1 MSNEHFDFKQFSIKQ
16 DRCAMKVG
24 TDAVLLGAWAAN
36 TMHDAQGTM
45 HVLDIGTG
53 SGVIALM
60 LAQQFAK
67 AQITGIDIDETA
79 IRQAQAN
86 FAKSPWSERLSAQC
100 ISLQEFT
107 LHPTPLHPYSLI
119 TSNPPYFR
127 SSLACPDPTRH
138 QARHTDTLSYDE
150 LIRCSAVL
158 LAPNGVLALVLPGE
172 AQEDIL
178 TLAARE
184 GLYPWRLTHVVTSPN
199 KPAKR
204 ILIALTKEKREMEED
219 TLVLA
224 HDHPMFKAFYL

>member
-1 MSNEHFDFKQFSIKQ
+1 MFRFKQFEVQ
-16 DRCAMKVG
+16 DDDCAMKVG
-24 TDAVLLGAWAAN
+24 TDAVLLGAWV
-36 TMHDAQGTM
+36 GTLNSKLSTLNF
-45 HVLDIGTG
+45 LDVGTG

-60 LAQQFAK
+60 LAQQFVE
-67 AQITGIDIDETA
+67 AQILGIDIDETA

-178 TLAARE
+178 TLATRE